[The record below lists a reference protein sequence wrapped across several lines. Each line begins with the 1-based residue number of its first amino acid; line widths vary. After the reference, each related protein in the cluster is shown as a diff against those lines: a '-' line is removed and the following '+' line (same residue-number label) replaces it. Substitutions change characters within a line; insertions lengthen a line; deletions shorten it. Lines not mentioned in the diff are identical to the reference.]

1 MTVVYDLL
9 GFQNRDHG
17 ERGIARYVLHLAL
30 AIERHDPHL
39 ISQYLVHPRLPFPP
53 GAEALLATG
62 KVVRTDRREASRAP
76 AAGGVYIAPSL
87 FEKLG
92 DRVDYVYPAWARA
105 PAWRSVAVVYDL
117 IPALYPAWYLSH
129 PLAAYSYPVR
139 TATLAA
145 VDHLLAISEATAAD
159 AAGLLGVERDRI
171 TVINAG
177 ADERFAPADRPAAE
191 VAAEL
196 ATSGRVPGLRPG
208 YLLLPTGIDPRKNV
222 EVSIEAY
229 GRLDPALRRAHQLVV
244 TCRLDDNGRDLLDDL
259 AATYGVTDDLLA
271 TGFVSDA
278 DLVTMYQGAH
288 LVAFTSLYEGFGL
301 PVLEAMQCGAPV
313 ICSDTSSLVEV
324 QTDPE
329 ARFDPSSA
337 DAVAA
342 AYRRGLTDEAFRQRL
357 IDQVPPDYSWDDS
370 AARTIPVIE
379 RLYAE
384 TVSRPAGLPRPR
396 LAVVT
401 PLPPQGS
408 GIATYAARLLA
419 YLPRFAE
426 ITVFT
431 DAAADGEPDAH
442 PIPSVEI
449 QTIDRFDAI
458 AQGGGAFDQV
468 VYFLGNSQFH
478 VSALELLRRQPGVV
492 LFHEARLTNL
502 YNHLWRRDP
511 ERLVGETVGGH
522 LAEWYP
528 DRYQPWI
535 EELDTIEPP
544 LAQRFGILMAREV
557 TDAASRVLVHSAY
570 AAALLDIDTGVCA
583 DVVFPQP
590 CPDIGPAVRASAGRG
605 EVPEPTIRTFGIVD
619 PVKAPERIVAALPLI
634 RDRVPGATLDIV
646 GLIAPAHQ
654 RALQDQAGAA
664 GVGDA
669 VSFTGSIGDAE
680 FARLQEETAVAVQ
693 LRVATNGESSAA
705 VAELLARGV
714 PTVVS
719 DLGPAHEYPPDVVA
733 AVPGLVE
740 PAELADT
747 VVALLTDPD
756 RRAAV
761 VEASVAYARSHT
773 FAAAAE
779 ILAKTVL

>member
-1 MTVVYDLL
+1 MSVVYDLL

-30 AIERHDPHL
+30 AIERHDPQL
-39 ISQYLVHPRLPFPP
+39 ITQYLVHPNLPVPS
-53 GAEALLATG
+53 GAEALVATG
-62 KVVRTDRREASRAP
+62 KVVRTDRRTASRAP
-76 AAGGVYIAPSL
+76 ATGGVYIAPSL

-92 DRVDYVYPAWARA
+92 DRADYVYPAWART

-117 IPALYPAWYLSH
+117 IPALYPDWYLSH

-139 TATLAA
+139 TATLAT

-159 AAGLLGVERDRI
+159 ATRLLDIEPDRI

-177 ADERFAPADRPAAE
+177 ADERFAPADRPAGE
-191 VAAEL
+191 VAAAL
-196 ATSGRVPGLRPG
+196 AASGRVPGLQPG

-222 EVSIEAY
+222 EASIEAY

-244 TCRLDDNGRDLLDDL
+244 TCRLDDHGRDYLDDL
-259 AATYGVTDDLLA
+259 AEKYGVTDDLLA

-313 ICSDTSSLVEV
+313 ICSDSSSLVEV

-329 ARFDPSSA
+329 ARFDPSSPA
-337 DAVAA
+337 SIAA
-342 AYRRGLTDEAFRQRL
+342 AYERGLTDEGFRRRL
-357 IDQVPPDYSWDDS
+357 VDQVPPNYSWDDS

-384 TVSRPAGLPRPR
+384 TVGRPAGLPRPR

-419 YLPRFAE
+419 HLPRFADV
-426 ITVFT
+426 TVFT
-431 DAAADGEPDAH
+431 DTDAGDDGEPDAH
-442 PIPSVEI
+442 PIPDVEI
-449 QTIDRFDAI
+449 QTVDRFEAVT
-458 AQGGGAFDQV
+458 QGGGAFDQV
-468 VYFLGNSQFH
+468 IYFMGNSQFH
-478 VSALELLRRQPGVV
+478 VGALELLRSHPGVV

-511 ERLVGETVGGH
+511 DRLAGETVGGH

-535 EELDTIEPP
+535 EELDTIEAP

-557 TDAASRVLVHSAY
+557 TAAATSVLVHSHY
-570 AAALLDIDTGVCA
+570 AASLLDIDTGA
-583 DVVFPQP
+583 RAEVVFPQP
-590 CPDIGPAVRASAGRG
+590 CPDVTPVGRADVPA
-605 EVPEPTIRTFGIVD
+605 PTIRTFGIVD
-619 PVKAPERIVAALPLI
+619 PAKAPERIVAALPLI
-634 RDRVPGATLDIV
+634 RSRVPEATVGFV
-646 GLIAPAHQ
+646 GLIDPAHQ
-654 RALQDQAGAA
+654 RALQDQADAA
-664 GVGDA
+664 GVGHA
-669 VSFTGSIGDAE
+669 VSFTGSVGDAD

-693 LRVATNGESSAA
+693 LREATNGESSAA
-705 VAELLARGV
+705 VAELLARGI

-719 DLGPAHEYPPDVVA
+719 DLGPAHEYPRDVVV

-740 PAELADT
+740 PVELADA
-747 VVALLTDPD
+747 VVSLLTEPD

-761 VEASVAYARSHT
+761 VEASVDYARSHT
-773 FAAAAE
+773 FAGAAE
-779 ILAKTVL
+779 ILTKTVLA